1 MKKNTRLLAVL
12 LVLTM
17 LALTFTACASS
28 SKMAAYEQSASEA
41 SYDTASWETSS
52 VEAPA
57 ATANEDFKME
67 APAEEAEYEEG
78 ALATTT
84 AVTQDEAPE
93 AAATDVA
100 SKIIYSAD
108 LSAQTTD
115 FDTAIS
121 KLDAQIASFGGF
133 IERSDINGDTRYN
146 DDGTTSVINRWAYYT
161 IRVPA
166 ARFEEFLHQTEGI
179 GNVTSISRYAENVTS
194 QYTDYEARL
203 SSLRTQEERLLSMLE
218 KSEDVESLIALEQRL
233 ADVRY
238 ELESI
243 ERNLKNLDLQV
254 SYSTITLNLQEVEI
268 YTPTVP
274 VQRSFG
280 EKLSSAFS
288 DGWRSFV
295 RGLQYFCI
303 DLALMLPGLVLFL
316 LIVFA
321 LFLLV
326 RKIVRKTKARREA
339 KKEAPAPQAPTDS
352 ESKPE

>member
-1 MKKNTRLLAVL
+1 MKKYTRLLAVL
-12 LVLTM
+12 LALGL
-17 LALTFTACASS
+17 LALSLTACASS
-28 SKMAAYEQSASEA
+28 SKYATETAASVSNSASYA
-41 SYDTASWETSS
+41 YDSAPME
-52 VEAPA
+52 EPA
-57 ATANEDFKME
+57 ATMT
-67 APAEEAEYEEG
+67 EEAAEFEEMKSENG
-78 ALATTT
+78 ALSMTTE
-84 AVTQDEAPE
+84 VTQDEAPE
-93 AAATDVA
+93 AASTDVA
-100 SKIIYSAD
+100 SKIIYSAN

-115 FDTAIS
+115 FDAAIA

-243 ERNLKNLDLQV
+243 ERNLKNLDLQI

-326 RKIVRKTKARREA
+326 RKIIRKTKARRDA

-352 ESKPE
+352 ENKPE

>member
-28 SKMAAYEQSASEA
+28 SKMAAYEQSAPEA

-67 APAEEAEYEEG
+67 EPAEEAEYEEG

-121 KLDAQIASFGGF
+121 RRLQPSAASSNAQTSTAIRAIITTARPRSSTAGRITPSVSPLPALKSSCIRPKAS
-133 IERSDINGDTRYN
+133 ETLPPS
-146 DDGTTSVINRWAYYT
+146 
-161 IRVPA
+161 A
-166 ARFEEFLHQTEGI
+166 A
-179 GNVTSISRYAENVTS
+179 
-194 QYTDYEARL
+194 
-203 SSLRTQEERLLSMLE
+203 TQ
-218 KSEDVESLIALEQRL
+218 
-233 ADVRY
+233 
-238 ELESI
+238 
-243 ERNLKNLDLQV
+243 
-254 SYSTITLNLQEVEI
+254 
-268 YTPTVP
+268 
-274 VQRSFG
+274 
-280 EKLSSAFS
+280 
-288 DGWRSFV
+288 
-295 RGLQYFCI
+295 
-303 DLALMLPGLVLFL
+303 
-316 LIVFA
+316 
-321 LFLLV
+321 
-326 RKIVRKTKARREA
+326 KT
-339 KKEAPAPQAPTDS
+339 
-352 ESKPE
+352 

>member
-121 KLDAQIASFGGF
+121 TLDAQIAAFGGF
-133 IERSDINGDTRYN
+133 IERSDVNGDTRYN
-146 DDGTTSVINRWAYYT
+146 NDGTTSIINRWAYYT

-166 ARFEEFLHQTEGI
+166 SRFEEFLHQTEGI
-179 GNVTSISRYAENVTS
+179 GNVTSVSRYAENVTS

-203 SSLRTQEERLLSMLE
+203 DSLRTQEERLLAMLE

-243 ERNLKNLDLQV
+243 ERNLRNLDLQI
-254 SYSTITLNLQEVEI
+254 SYSTINLNLQEVEV

-274 VQRSFG
+274 VQRTFG
-280 EKLSSAFS
+280 EKLSDAFS
-288 DGWRSFV
+288 DGWTGFV
-295 RGLQYFCI
+295 RGLQYFCLG
-303 DLALMLPGLVLFL
+303 LASSLPGLVLFV
-316 LIVFA
+316 LIVLA
-321 LFLLV
+321 LFFLV
-326 RKIVRKTKARREA
+326 RSILRKVKSGRKAKQEA
-339 KKEAPAPQAPTDS
+339 SQQPPEQDS
-352 ESKPE
+352 KSE

>member
-28 SKMAAYEQSASEA
+28 SKMAAYEQSAPEA

-67 APAEEAEYEEG
+67 EPAEEAEYEEG

-121 KLDAQIASFGGF
+121 TLDAQIAAFGGF
-133 IERSDINGDTRYN
+133 IERSDVNGDTRYN
-146 DDGTTSVINRWAYYT
+146 NDGTTSIINRWAYYT
-161 IRVPA
+161 VRIPCDH
-166 ARFEEFLHQTEGI
+166 FESFLHETEGF
-179 GNVTSISRYAENVTS
+179 GNVTSTSRDAQNVTS
-194 QYTDYEARL
+194 AYTDYEARL
-203 SSLRTQEERLLSMLE
+203 SSLNTQEERLLDMLA
-218 KSEDVESLIALEQRL
+218 KSEDVETLIALEQRL
-233 ADVRY
+233 SDVRY
-238 ELESI
+238 EIESI
-243 ERNLKNLDLQV
+243 ERNLRNYDMQIKYSTVNLDLR
-254 SYSTITLNLQEVEI
+254 EVEV

-274 VQRSFG
+274 VRRTFG
-280 EKLSSAFS
+280 QKLADSLS
-288 DGWRSFV
+288 DGWTGFT
-295 RGLQYFCI
+295 RGIQNVILGLASALPALILLAVITAAVIVCI
-303 DLALMLPGLVLFL
+303 
-316 LIVFA
+316 
-321 LFLLV
+321 
-326 RKIVRKTKARREA
+326 KKARKKRKA
-339 KKEAPAPQAPTDS
+339 KKAAQDPTPPQDPQ
-352 ESKPE
+352 